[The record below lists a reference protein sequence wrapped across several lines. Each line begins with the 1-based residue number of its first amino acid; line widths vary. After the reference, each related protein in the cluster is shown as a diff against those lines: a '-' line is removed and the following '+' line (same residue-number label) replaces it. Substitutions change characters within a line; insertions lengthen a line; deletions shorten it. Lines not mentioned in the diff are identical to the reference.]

1 MIRPSLPKLVGSLA
15 VLAVTAG
22 LGTTV
27 AAAPATSATSADC
40 PAAYPVD
47 QLQQGDAVH
56 GLTVSHGT
64 TPDPFDG
71 SVIGVLQDGIAQGV
85 PMIMVKLTSPEID
98 DIGGIWEG
106 MSGSPVYAA
115 NGDLIGAVAY
125 GLSYGPSPIAGV
137 TPAADMQ
144 QLYTEGGSAST
155 AAARTVAVPTR
166 MAARLVASG
175 DATQQQAD
183 GGYTPLR
190 TPLVISGMQ
199 AQARR
204 ADLAKGL
211 GLTGRVLAGSAA
223 SSSGPAYPVTAGG
236 NLVAA
241 LSHGA
246 VTAAA
251 IGTATEVCNGQV
263 IGFGHPFTFAGDTSY
278 TMHGA
283 DTLYVQPDSLGAA
296 YKVANLGAPVGTV
309 TGDHLTGIA
318 GTLLQTPQEGQVSS
332 AARMGTRRSHGTTYV
347 SAPDFTP
354 DLAASTMAAEQDRAM
369 DYIGKGSSRATWQ
382 IDGTRSNGVPF
393 EVNRTDYYSDGYD
406 ISYATAGDL
415 FGALYRI
422 TSADPGARIGNIA
435 TTTVVDKQPGSYHI
449 ASVQARIHGV
459 WQKLRPSSVV
469 NVRAGD
475 IRRFRV
481 QLTSPA
487 LGQRTVTVT
496 LSVPNAP
503 LGSVGSVTV
512 YGPGYEDGEMY
523 YYGGPQQSLGAVIK
537 DLNTSPRHDQVV
549 AALQGRG
556 PWHQQAQAVKA
567 THHVV
572 TGERFFS
579 VRVTP

>member
-22 LGTTV
+22 LATTV

-56 GLTVSHGT
+56 GLTVTSGT

-98 DIGGIWEG
+98 QAGIWEG

-125 GLSYGPSPIAGV
+125 GLSYGPSQVAGV

-144 QLYTEGGSAST
+144 RLFTEGGSAPAA
-155 AAARTVAVPTR
+155 AAARVALPKRVAT
-166 MAARLVASG
+166 RLVANG

-183 GGYTPLR
+183 GGYSPLR
-190 TPLVISGMQ
+190 IPLFISGMQ
-199 AQARR
+199 GKSRR
-204 ADLAKGL
+204 TDLAKGL
-211 GLTGRVLAGSAA
+211 GLTGSVYSGSAA
-223 SSSGPAYPVTAGG
+223 SGSAPAYPITAGG
-236 NLVAA
+236 NLAAA

-251 IGTATEVCNGQV
+251 LGTATEVCNGQV

-283 DTLYVQPDSLGAA
+283 DALYVQPDTLGSG
-296 YKVANLGAPVGTV
+296 YKVANLGAPDGTV

-318 GTLLQTPQEGQVSS
+318 GTLLQTPQEAQVTS
-332 AARMGTRRSHGTTYV
+332 AVRMGTRRSTGTTDV
-347 SAPDFTP
+347 SAPDYMP

-369 DYIGKGSSRATWQ
+369 DYVGKGSSHATWQ
-382 IDGTRSNGVPF
+382 IDGTRSNGAPF
-393 EVNRTDYYSDGYD
+393 SVSRTDYYSDSYD

-415 FGALYRI
+415 YGALYRL
-422 TSADPGARIGNIA
+422 TSADPGARIDDVT
-435 TTTVVDKQPGSYHI
+435 TTTVVDKVPGSYHI
-449 ASVQARIHGV
+449 ASVQARIRGV

-469 NVRAGD
+469 NVRAND

-481 QLTSPA
+481 QLTSA
-487 LGQRTVTVT
+487 NLGTRTVTVT
-496 LSVPNAP
+496 LSIPNAP
-503 LGSVGSVTV
+503 VGSIGSAMV
-512 YGPGYEDGEMY
+512 YGPGSDDGEMY
-523 YYGGPQQSLGAVIK
+523 YYDGTPESFGSVVK

-556 PWHQQAQAVKA
+556 PWHQKAQAVKA

-572 TGERFFS
+572 TGGRFFT